1 MSAAHEAAGARWT
14 ATPAR
19 VRRAGGEANGELLRG
34 VDVRVVRGAPAAE
47 ELAAVLVVWAGLTAA
62 AERVVVAARVGGRG
76 AAAHPPARPFV
87 MTGVPAPG
95 ADAWRR
101 SAWTP

>member
-76 AAAHPPARPFV
+76 LPPTRP
-87 MTGVPAPG
+87 PG
-95 ADAWRR
+95 P
-101 SAWTP
+101 S

>member
-1 MSAAHEAAGARWT
+1 
-14 ATPAR
+14 
-19 VRRAGGEANGELLRG
+19 VCRAGGEADAELLRG

-62 AERVVVAARVGGRG
+62 AERVEVAARVGGRG

-101 SAWTP
+101 SAWTA